1 MRWAIASRA
10 ISGCR
15 KTRSKVL
22 NLPMVGEKHGDGM
35 CVMDVRQRPKASSIS
50 TLCAGSVTAFAGGV
64 IQAYGPMKMT
74 DDG

>member
-15 KTRSKVL
+15 RARSAVSGHTKG
-22 NLPMVGEKHGDGM
+22 GEKRGDGRG
-35 CVMDVRQRPKASSIS
+35 VMDVRQRPKVSSIS
-50 TLCAGSVTAFAGGV
+50 TLYAGLVTAFAGGV